1 MSSFE
6 VDSAQVAQASQKVQ
20 TSRATISGEAATMVV
35 HLRELSQVWKGSS
48 AAGFAGVLSEWDLAR
63 QQLEE
68 ALDSIGRAL
77 ASASSIYET
86 AEADAGRMF
95 QR

>member
-6 VDSAQVAQASQKVQ
+6 VDASQVATASQKVQ
-20 TSRATISGEAATMVV
+20 TSRAAISGEAAAMVI
-35 HLRELSQVWKGSS
+35 HLRELDQVWKGSS
-48 AAGFAGVLSEWDLAR
+48 AAGFAAVLAEWDAAR
-63 QQLEE
+63 QQLED

-77 ASASSIYET
+77 GSASTIYEN

>member
-6 VDSAQVAQASQKVQ
+6 VDASLVAQASQKVS
-20 TSRATISGEAATMVV
+20 TSRAAISGETAAMVV
-35 HLRELSQVWKGSS
+35 HLRELDQVWKGST
-48 AAGFAGVLSEWDLAR
+48 AAGFAAVLAEWDAAR
-63 QQLEE
+63 LQLEE
-68 ALDSIGRAL
+68 ALESIGRAL
-77 ASASSIYET
+77 ASASTIYET

>member
-20 TSRATISGEAATMVV
+20 TSRATISGEAAAMVV

-77 ASASSIYET
+77 ANASSIYET